1 MKIEQLIVQYLF
13 TNKSVTLQHI
23 GTFSFATDVVLQD
36 DDNKEVQLPENAI
49 QFTYNPHAEHDEG
62 LIDFI
67 VQTTRKIKPLA
78 TSDLDSFIILS
89 REYLN
94 IGKPYIIEGLGALQ
108 KTQNGDYQFIQGH
121 LANPKLIIDKPILE
135 NITNEIS
142 FATPIKKR
150 SNKRAWMIGISSLL
164 LIIVVATS
172 IIYLAGEKQL
182 KKQPV
187 TNPIQDTSV
196 DLLPV
201 HSNPNKKDTI
211 LHNTPI
217 NDSVYTV
224 AIKRYY
230 TLAAANSKRV
240 QLSRPDQLLSVVT
253 VDSITYLLT
262 MQIKGAIY
270 DSSRVLDSLSRFYG
284 NKVFIVNK

>member
-23 GTFSFATDVVLQD
+23 GTFSFATDVVPQA

-121 LANPKLIIDKPILE
+121 LENPKLIIDKPILE
-135 NITNEIS
+135 NITNDIS
-142 FATPIKKR
+142 FATPQKKR

-172 IIYLAGEKQL
+172 IIYLAGERQFI
-182 KKQPV
+182 KQPV
-187 TNPIQDTSV
+187 TNSVKDTSTT
-196 DLLPV
+196 LFPV
-201 HSNPNKKDTI
+201 QPDSIKKDTI
-211 LHNTPI
+211 QQHVLI

-230 TLAAANSKRV
+230 TLAAANSKKV
-240 QLSRPDQLLSVVT
+240 QLSGPDRLLSVVT

-262 MQIKGAIY
+262 MQIKGAIS
-270 DSSRVLDSLSRFYG
+270 DSSRVLDSLSHFYG